1 MHDCSH
7 QPGMT
12 VWCCLQVLQLQS
24 ASSSPESQPV
34 DYESGI
40 EAMILAILQQT
51 NYSQQ
56 TELADLSSVALQ
68 ITQDDLVADN
78 FLVTAYSNY
87 LAAALAANANLT
99 SLVETSLLNIS
110 STSVLPVSD
119 AMLST
124 CLLVHCCHFEL
135 GVLPLLL
142 FEFEGCKTCNML
154 ALCVY
159 GVLQYLIGR
168 NTLPWCNM
176 GSALCFCLTPYSLTE
191 IKPSVSLPAR

>member
-1 MHDCSH
+1 MNDCSH
-7 QPGMT
+7 QPGMP

-24 ASSSPESQPV
+24 ASTSPESQPV

-99 SLVETSLLNIS
+99 SLVETSLLKIS

-142 FEFEGCKTCNML
+142 LNSRDARL
-154 ALCVY
+154 AICWHFVCMPCCSILLEEAPCHGATWVVHY
-159 GVLQYLIGR
+159 
-168 NTLPWCNM
+168 
-176 GSALCFCLTPYSLTE
+176 AFA
-191 IKPSVSLPAR
+191 SLPTG